1 MATRDQIS
9 QPRTTEHPQYAA
21 MTPTVQRRVSRQAN
35 DIAQWLVILRY
46 PYSASYKVQVHQPE
60 TPAHQG
66 GSRHR
71 GQCRHGPPNTCNAF
85 GRYLGHRRQC
95 PGALTI
101 LVGDNIGEQHHRAR
115 GGRGEQQLQHRVF
128 GIGHD
133 GCVSQWIRSKRL
145 RRTTMPCV
153 KFGMSLFSIRSN
165 ASAGVSRKTGPDDVF
180 S

>member
-1 MATRDQIS
+1 MCRRWRHAMATRDHIS

-66 GSRHR
+66 DSRHR
-71 GQCRHGPPNTCNAF
+71 GHCRHGPPNTCNAF

-128 GIGHD
+128 GIGHRRMRVPID
-133 GCVSQWIRSKRL
+133 TTEEASPNHHTMRKIRNVIVQHS
-145 RRTTMPCV
+145 
-153 KFGMSLFSIRSN
+153 F
-165 ASAGVSRKTGPDDVF
+165 
-180 S
+180 